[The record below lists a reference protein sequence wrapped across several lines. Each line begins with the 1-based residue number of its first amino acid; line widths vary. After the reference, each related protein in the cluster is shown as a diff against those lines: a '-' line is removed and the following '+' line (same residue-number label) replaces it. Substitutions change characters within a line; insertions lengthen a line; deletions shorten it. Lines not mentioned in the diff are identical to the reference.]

1 MADAWEAEL
10 LQAAMEARSKAYVP
24 YSKFAVGAALR
35 TADGRVVQG
44 ANIENAS
51 FGLTNCAERSAVFR
65 LMSSRTEEKVEITAV
80 AVVADSPEPVAPC
93 GACRQVLAEFCKPS
107 TPVVLANVRG
117 DTLRTT
123 VGELLPGAF
132 TPEQM
137 AYAQTAEQ

>member
-1 MADAWEAEL
+1 
-10 LQAAMEARSKAYVP
+10 MEARSKAYVP